1 MTLKSREDSKIALVG
16 MVFMTPFSERGK
28 LKCVSLRETASLSP
42 AHVAELVD
50 APVLGTGSF

>member
-16 MVFMTPFSERGK
+16 MVFMTPF
-28 LKCVSLRETASLSP
+28 LREVNQNVSPYARPPLSP